1 MNLIEKAKQFAHEAH
16 DSIGQKRKY
25 SGEPYWVHTDAVADK
40 VAAVGGSETMIAAA
54 HLHDVLED
62 VTPLDKTGRFN
73 YATIVKEFGEDVA
86 RLVRQ
91 LTDMFTKEAFPT
103 FNRKERKAM
112 ERERV
117 KNITPEAKTIELAD
131 LINNTQSIVADD
143 KDFAKVYLREKL
155 LLLPIL
161 SEGNSEL
168 LNIASIQATTACML
182 VGVDIIT
189 LNA

>member
-1 MNLIEKAKQFAHEAH
+1 MNLIERAKQFAHEAH
-16 DSIGQKRKY
+16 DSIKQVRKY
-25 SGEPYWVHTDAVADK
+25 SGQPYWTHTDAVAEK
-40 VAAVGGSETMIAAA
+40 VAAVGGTEAMIAAA

-73 YATIVKEFGEDVA
+73 YDTIVKEFGEDVA
-86 RLVRQ
+86 KLVGQ
-91 LTDMFTKEAFPT
+91 LTDVFTKEAFPT
-103 FNRKERKAM
+103 YNRKERKEM
-112 ERERV
+112 ERERI
-117 KNITPEAKTIELAD
+117 KSTTPEAKTIKLAD
-131 LINNTQSIVADD
+131 LINNTASITEHD

-155 LLLPIL
+155 SLLPML

-168 LNIASIQATTACML
+168 LNIASVQAVAACVL